1 MRCASATHCQQN
13 NNRPCP
19 NQQLDKIF
27 DTTKEGSKEI
37 LHFDIQDLYQRYK
50 VLNPNPKFLLC
61 TSIYI
66 YCAHHRKPSRQASG
80 ATIEFYI
87 AMAKIISRAFQ
98 LLMNIKVTV
107 PHIVISPNFFLIC
120 FSSPL
125 NDQTQN
131 PKMLLIYQMTKWI

>member
-1 MRCASATHCQQN
+1 MISKLQDNDVWECDVLQPSSIT

-98 LLMNIKVTV
+98 LLMNIKVTI

-125 NDQTQN
+125 NDYV
-131 PKMLLIYQMTKWI
+131 LIQK